1 VLQIRLPPLR
11 KRRQDILLLA
21 NHFLQR
27 TLEEMGQTQQAPIF
41 TPQAEALLLAYSWPG
56 NIREL
61 RNSMTRLAVRLQP
74 ELREIS
80 ADFLLAALPYLETP
94 VDCLGSDVVC
104 IPANATL
111 AEAEQLLIDAAL
123 ERNNFNRREVARQ
136 LGIGERTLRRKLN
149 NK

>member
-1 VLQIRLPPLR
+1 
-11 KRRQDILLLA
+11 
-21 NHFLQR
+21 
-27 TLEEMGQTQQAPIF
+27 
-41 TPQAEALLLAYSWPG
+41 
-56 NIREL
+56 
-61 RNSMTRLAVRLQP
+61 
-74 ELREIS
+74 
-80 ADFLLAALPYLETP
+80 
-94 VDCLGSDVVC
+94 VVC